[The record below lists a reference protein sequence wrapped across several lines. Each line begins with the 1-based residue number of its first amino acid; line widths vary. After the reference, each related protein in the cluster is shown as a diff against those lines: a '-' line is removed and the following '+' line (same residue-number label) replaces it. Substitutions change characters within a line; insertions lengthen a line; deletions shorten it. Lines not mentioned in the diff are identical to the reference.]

1 MIDVLTR
8 LAELDAKNPNIV
20 KENADLAE
28 CGPMGMMGGMS
39 QPQTPASV
47 NITAGS
53 GQELSAMLKDIMS
66 LAGIHKVEPEHLG
79 IEHDPM
85 TLTAEPVAAVGP
97 MPTAGDDMRSVID
110 KLNPDTDGEQDG
122 GENGE
127 EADEGLIGGVLGGTA
142 GAMLG
147 GPAGAALGYVAGS
160 KVGDDLTDEER
171 MYNNSGNTPTD
182 VPPMS
187 KDAMLN
193 KGMQSQENPKNAGFG
208 RNTMQPNANATAF
221 ESLMAEYKK
230 FISENTMNTMMQGG
244 TRALGGN
251 ADHVNRA
258 SETLEIGQK
267 MANDG
272 ITYSAEKENEI
283 IGLMTKYMKDA
294 GMSSKA
300 IRYNL
305 SYDEDYIPD
314 QLSYLPRSNDNSIT
328 KK

>member
-110 KLNPDTDGEQDG
+110 KLNPDTDGEQDD
-122 GENGE
+122 GE
-127 EADEGLIGGVLGGTA
+127 EVTDEGPVGAAIGGNFGWDAGKAAGTALGTAVGGPVGGLIGGGLGA
-142 GAMLG
+142 
-147 GPAGAALGYVAGS
+147 VAGG
-160 KVGDDLTDEER
+160 VGGAELGDKLTGEER
-171 MYNNSGNTPTD
+171 DYTDNSGNKPTS
-182 VPPMS
+182 VPSMDH
-187 KDAMLN
+187 DAMLN
-193 KGMQSQENPKNAGFG
+193 KGMQSQENPQDAGFG
-208 RNTMQPNANATAF
+208 RNTMQPNANANATAF

-230 FISENTMNTMMQGG
+230 FISENTMNIQI
-244 TRALGGN
+244 N
-251 ADHVNRA
+251 
-258 SETLEIGQK
+258 
-267 MANDG
+267 
-272 ITYSAEKENEI
+272 
-283 IGLMTKYMKDA
+283 
-294 GMSSKA
+294 
-300 IRYNL
+300 
-305 SYDEDYIPD
+305 
-314 QLSYLPRSNDNSIT
+314 
-328 KK
+328 